1 MLGAS
6 NVRLTINNKKTI
18 LITLKIIK
26 MKKQFVAVFALLIVL
41 SSTTFAQKFIS
52 KKVVDPLPELAAS
65 CNKKIDVSTKTLYF
79 FTIWSEEGF
88 LTIAKGDT
96 TYYLMITY
104 LNLPNKENLSGS
116 IHLLLSNNEKLN
128 LNACG
133 GNINKKGQGIA
144 VLPFVQIYRSKNTYC
159 LYEINRND
167 LEKISK
173 NDINT
178 IVIDYSSG
186 EKVYDTQVGKRKYH
200 KIAATSILE
209 L

>member
-1 MLGAS
+1 
-6 NVRLTINNKKTI
+6 
-18 LITLKIIK
+18 
-26 MKKQFVAVFALLIVL
+26 MKKQFAAVFVLLIVF
-41 SSTTFAQKFIS
+41 SSTTFAQKLIS

-79 FTIWSEEGF
+79 FTIWKEEGF

-133 GNINKKGQGIA
+133 ENINMKGQGIA
-144 VLPFVQIYRSKNTYC
+144 VLTPFVQIFRSNNTYC
-159 LYEINRND
+159 LYEINRRD

-186 EKVYDTQVGKRKYH
+186 QMVYDTQVGKRKYH
-200 KIAATSILE
+200 KIAATNILE